1 MIAGVINQ
9 TICTAHAHLHK
20 EVALTK
26 YGVDCKKD
34 LWKPY
39 MVSYLLQNLSYSSC
53 EEAYAI
59 QCAIDKLNKNLV
71 TAIVCVSTSSFTDK
85 NCTGVITDILPMPTI
100 CNQAVIQEIN

>member
-26 YGVDCKKD
+26 YGVECKKD

-39 MVSYLLQNLSYSSC
+39 MASYLLQTLSYSTC
-53 EEAYAI
+53 DEAYVLE
-59 QCAIDKLNKNLV
+59 CVIDKLNKNLV
-71 TAIVCVSTSSFTDK
+71 TTIICSSATDFADITCAITLTQLAVATPI
-85 NCTGVITDILPMPTI
+85 CTKAT
-100 CNQAVIQEIN
+100 IQEIN

>member
-20 EVALTK
+20 EIALTK

-39 MVSYLLQNLSYSSC
+39 MASYLLQSLAYSTC
-53 EEAYAI
+53 DEAYTI
-59 QCAIDKLNKNLV
+59 KCAIDKLNKNLV
-71 TAIVCVSTSSFTDK
+71 TTIVCVSTTSFTDVDCALTLTETAVAVTT
-85 NCTGVITDILPMPTI
+85 CT
-100 CNQAVIQEIN
+100 QATIQEIN